1 MSCFVP
7 APVWHVPMGQG
18 EGASISDKWNIM
30 AHSALHPI
38 AFWWEAFWIIRDPSE
53 IIFLPWPFFKKKEE
67 KIVFFIDIYKS

>member
-1 MSCFVP
+1 
-7 APVWHVPMGQG
+7 
-18 EGASISDKWNIM
+18 M

-53 IIFLPWPFFKKKEE
+53 IIFLPWPFFLKKEE